1 MPKHGYWRAMF
12 SSNGSDLKTRAKL
25 MPGSRCSTTTLPSL
39 LAHLTKRPMPIVVPG
54 RRTKQIRSPNN
65 CVTATPTMPV
75 AERRG
80 DRVAAAF
87 YLHFTY
93 TTLPTD
99 SQKRQRAG
107 ALQDASRIEKGLEHA
122 SAFGVRQSS
131 AAFHSGP
138 CD

>member
-1 MPKHGYWRAMF
+1 
-12 SSNGSDLKTRAKL
+12 
-25 MPGSRCSTTTLPSL
+25 
-39 LAHLTKRPMPIVVPG
+39 
-54 RRTKQIRSPNN
+54 
-65 CVTATPTMPV
+65 MPV

-80 DRVAAAF
+80 DRVAAAL

>member
-25 MPGSRCSTTTLPSL
+25 MPALRCSTTTLPSL
-39 LAHLTKRPMPIVVPG
+39 LAHLIKRQMPIVVPG
-54 RRTKQIRSPNN
+54 RRTRQITSPNN

-75 AERRG
+75 AERPATGSRPPCT
-80 DRVAAAF
+80 
-87 YLHFTY
+87 YIFTY